1 MEGGNFKPDYCQ
13 NYCFARATEVM
24 NSKSSNDFR
33 WSVRFI
39 VHQNRP
45 ELACFGI
52 ASKCRF
58 IHHAG
63 SRVADLYDENAI
75 ILGFHRTD
83 RRFYNRITV
92 ENKQK
97 YLINKIISSANEDEI
112 HFRFQS
118 KLKKLSISLVRSI
131 IWITCMFLTS
141 ILERH
146 GICYWYQRR
155 RRLLYVHQFECTPVW
170 MYPSFILFRWKY
182 FFGIFI
188 QEESVFTLDWIKPEQ
203 KENSSLV

>member
-13 NYCFARATEVM
+13 DYCFARATEVM

-33 WSVRFI
+33 WSIRFI
-39 VHQNRP
+39 CHQNRP
-45 ELACFGI
+45 KRAFIGI
-52 ASKCRF
+52 ASKFKFQNSNSIVPYEC
-58 IHHAG
+58 
-63 SRVADLYDENAI
+63 ENAI
-75 ILGFHRTD
+75 VLGFHRTD

-131 IWITCMFLTS
+131 IWIRCIFLTS

-155 RRLLYVHQFECTPVW
+155 RRLLYVHQFW
-170 MYPSFILFRWKY
+170 MYLSSRNSL
-182 FFGIFI
+182 FGIFI
-188 QEESVFTLDWIKPEQ
+188 QEEPVFTLDWIKPE
-203 KENSSLV
+203 

>member
-1 MEGGNFKPDYCQ
+1 MEGGNFKPAGKYCYAQ
-13 NYCFARATEVM
+13 ATEVM

-63 SRVADLYDENAI
+63 SRVADIYDENAI

-92 ENKQK
+92 EKTNGNTQK
-97 YLINKIISSANEDEI
+97 NLINKIISSANEDEI

-131 IWITCMFLTS
+131 I
-141 ILERH
+141 
-146 GICYWYQRR
+146 
-155 RRLLYVHQFECTPVW
+155 
-170 MYPSFILFRWKY
+170 
-182 FFGIFI
+182 
-188 QEESVFTLDWIKPEQ
+188 
-203 KENSSLV
+203 

>member
-33 WSVRFI
+33 WSIRFNA
-39 VHQNRP
+39 HQNTPKR
-45 ELACFGI
+45 AYIGI
-52 ASKCRF
+52 ASKF
-58 IHHAG
+58 HFQNLNSI
-63 SRVADLYDENAI
+63 VPVIVPYYENAI
-75 ILGFHRTD
+75 VLGFHRTD

-131 IWITCMFLTS
+131 I
-141 ILERH
+141 
-146 GICYWYQRR
+146 
-155 RRLLYVHQFECTPVW
+155 
-170 MYPSFILFRWKY
+170 
-182 FFGIFI
+182 
-188 QEESVFTLDWIKPEQ
+188 
-203 KENSSLV
+203 